1 MERVN
6 IGVIGLGQR
15 GSGLLDTILAIKEAR
30 VVAVSDIYEDR
41 RAAAAEKVEKKIR
54 RKTRRLRR
62 LPRNAER

>member
-41 RAAAAEKVEKKIR
+41 RAAAAEKVE
-54 RKTRRLRR
+54 
-62 LPRNAER
+62 